1 MGQLQDP
8 DDNNVIPEILEPQ
21 VNSFRTTC
29 PDAIGKTV
37 SIKGIPG
44 SYLKTCS
51 SPKEK
56 ELPSEIP
63 LILQVRSLSEGYGSM
78 NMNALWLFCNVQL

>member
-1 MGQLQDP
+1 M
-8 DDNNVIPEILEPQ
+8 
-21 VNSFRTTC
+21 
-29 PDAIGKTV
+29 

-63 LILQVRSLSEGYGSM
+63 LILQVRSLSEGYESM